1 MTITY
6 RKLTENDL
14 DTFIKIR
21 IDQLREEGG
30 TLHGYILS
38 FI

>member
-6 RKLTENDL
+6 RKLTENNL
-14 DTFIKIR
+14 DTFIKTR
-21 IDQLREEGG
+21 IDQLREEGS